1 MDICSLLSA
10 RGALYGEAD
19 TARIRF
25 DPIFREI
32 CASNSCGYYGACWT
46 CPPDAG
52 EIDALMLK
60 VKSFTGAIVFTTT
73 RPLEDSFDIEG
84 MHEASRLHNQL
95 VQEVQREAKAQF
107 AQAWVLGAGTCGVCE
122 TCTKREN
129 QPCRFPERAVTSLE
143 ACGVDVY
150 QLAKLAGL
158 KYINGANTVTY
169 FGMLLYNP

>member
-1 MDICSLLSA
+1 MDIRSLLTA
-10 RGALYGEAD
+10 RNAPYGAIE

-32 CASNSCGYYGACWT
+32 CASNKCGYYGACWT

-52 EIDALMLK
+52 EIDALMQT
-60 VKSFTGAIVFTTT
+60 VKSFSNAIVFSTTL
-73 RPLEDSFDIEG
+73 PLEDSFDIEG
-84 MHEASRLHNQL
+84 MHEASRLHNGL

-107 AQAWVLGAGTCGVCE
+107 SQAWVLGAGSCGVCE

-129 QPCRFPERAVTSLE
+129 LPCRFPERAITSLE

-158 KYINGANTVTY
+158 KYVNGANTVTY